1 MYSVFEPSI
10 VTSVIY
16 IFDSFTF
23 FLRNLGLTDLV
34 MVEDGSLCTLEYN
47 NDSGLFLIEMMHG
60 YASVFCSQALVVEWL
75 ILTFILE
82 YMYIKTIRLT
92 NDVSFVLFNTLSNF
106 VYNNIVLDVLG
117 VKGTKYFSFFLFLF
131 YVIIFSNVF
140 GLIPNVFAMASNFS
154 MTLFLSSISWLGIL
168 IVGLYLHGINFF
180 SSFVPSRVPIV
191 LIPFVM
197 FVEIASYFVRIG
209 SLSLRLF
216 ANILAGH
223 ILLDTISLFVY
234 YTISTVTAS
243 FSYSTVIVGL
253 LMFAF
258 LIVLFLFEL
267 IIACLQAYI
276 FVVLCAVYLRET
288 LMLNH

>member
-10 VTSVIY
+10 VTSALDMFYSFPLYY
-16 IFDSFTF
+16 I
-23 FLRNLGLTDLV
+23 NLGLTDLALV
-34 MVEDGSLCTLEYN
+34 GNSSILFV
-47 NDSGLFLIEMMHG
+47 DSDNSVGFFFSEILNG
-60 YASVFCSQALVVEWL
+60 YYTVFCSQALLVEWL
-75 ILTFILE
+75 LFTFILE
-82 YMYIKTIRLT
+82 YVYIRTIKL
-92 NDVSFVLFNTLSNF
+92 NEDVSFILFNKVASF
-106 VYNNIVLDVLG
+106 VYNNIVVDVLG
-117 VKGTKYFSFFLFLF
+117 NKGVKYYPFFLYLF
-131 YVIIFSNVF
+131 NVILFSNLF

-180 SSFVPSRVPIV
+180 SSFVPSKVPTV

-234 YTISTVTAS
+234 YTISTVTVS
-243 FSYSTVIVGL
+243 LSYSTLILGL
-253 LMFAF
+253 FIFSF
-258 LIVLFLFEL
+258 LIVLFIFEL

-276 FVVLCAVYLRET
+276 FVVLCAVYLR
-288 LMLNH
+288 